1 MCNPGPYFKFC
12 TCSPE
17 QLGETYWK
25 LSRGNTYQTVNYV
38 GSLAKPLDAGTEY
51 FFSAESFVID
61 RLLFD
66 LNNNPVFD
74 FDYIPEDGDYLQIYI
89 GDVLPDDIIGLGL
102 IYTDGK
108 FSSQSGGQDFNDDG
122 MNMGIGNLKYIPK
135 P

>member
-17 QLGETYWK
+17 QLCETYWK
-25 LSRGNTYQTVNYV
+25 LSRGNTYQTINYV
-38 GSLAKPLDAGTEY
+38 GSLATPLDAGREY

-122 MNMGIGNLKYIPK
+122 TNLGIGNLKYIPK

>member
-25 LSRGNTYQTVNYV
+25 LSRGNTSQIVNYV
-38 GSLAKPLDAGTEY
+38 GSLAPPLDAGSDY

-74 FDYIPEDGDYLQIYI
+74 FDYIPYEWGDIMGSSYTYNRYHVGQHIPI
-89 GDVLPDDIIGLGL
+89 SISIIA
-102 IYTDGK
+102 
-108 FSSQSGGQDFNDDG
+108 N
-122 MNMGIGNLKYIPK
+122 
-135 P
+135 

>member
-1 MCNPGPYFKFC
+1 MCNPGPHFKFC

-17 QLGETYWK
+17 KLGETYWK
-25 LSRGNTYQTVNYV
+25 LSRGSTFETVNYV
-38 GSLAKPLDAGTEY
+38 GSLAPPLDAGTDY

-122 MNMGIGNLKYIPK
+122 TKLGIGELKYIPK
-135 P
+135 S

>member
-1 MCNPGPYFKFC
+1 MCNPGPHFKFC

-17 QLGETYWK
+17 QLDETYWK
-25 LSRGNTYQTVNYV
+25 LSRGSTFETVNYV
-38 GSLAKPLDAGTEY
+38 GSLAPPLDAGTEY

-74 FDYIPEDGDYLQIYI
+74 FKYIPEEGDYLEIYI
-89 GDVLPDDIIGLGL
+89 GDVLPDEIIGLGL
-102 IYTDGK
+102 IYTNGK
-108 FSSQSGGQDFNDDG
+108 FSSQSGYQDFNDDG
-122 MNMGIGNLKYIPK
+122 TNLGIGELKYIPK